1 MKKKIL
7 TLIMVVTIVL
17 GLAGCAPTTAE
28 RVGSD
33 DSSMFVV
40 IETTTDWD
48 IVYHKETK
56 VMYAVGGGT
65 TKTTGV
71 FTVLVNADGRPML
84 YEK

>member
-1 MKKKIL
+1 MKKRILKIMMIA
-7 TLIMVVTIVL
+7 TMVL
-17 GLAGCAPTTAE
+17 GLVGCAPTTAE

-40 IETTTDWD
+40 IETTTDWE

-65 TKTTGV
+65 SKTIGV
-71 FTVLVNADGRPML
+71 FTVLVNADGTPML

>member
-17 GLAGCAPTTAE
+17 GLAGYATTTAE
-28 RVGSD
+28 SVGSD

-71 FTVLVNADGRPML
+71 FTVLVNADGTPML